1 MIPTETGACPCCI
14 FFHFLSLRE
23 RHLQVQPG
31 AGRCVAAHQRLG
43 AAARRV
49 NPASQPSGVP
59 CHCYCRR
66 PPSVPVAFG
75 RALHD
80 ARGPPTIG
88 TACPPTLPVPRR
100 GGGCGHAASRVAR
113 GAVPRAA
120 CDGDGPQRAFFG
132 GAGAGAEVRA
142 TCGDAP
148 ALRLLSLPATA
159 ARGGRRAGMRGFG
172 YCLGVQ
178 RRVRPITSAQ
188 FWIVSKWKKKL
199 PLVPLLDGRMCC
211 VFYRLQS
218 TIVIPCMQTMKT
230 DVNACD
236 HSHGK
241 SEPISYLR

>member
-1 MIPTETGACPCCI
+1 MHVRVVFF

-43 AAARRV
+43 AAARGV

-59 CHCYCRR
+59 CHATAAAAHR
-66 PPSVPVAFG
+66 PSRLLSAGHSTTPEAPQA
-75 RALHD
+75 
-80 ARGPPTIG
+80 PTIG
-88 TACPPTLPVPRR
+88 TACPPTLPRTKETSGR
-100 GGGCGHAASRVAR
+100 SRGAGGGCGHGASRVAR

-132 GAGAGAEVRA
+132 GAGAEVRA

-172 YCLGVQ
+172 YCLGAD
-178 RRVRPITSAQ
+178 RRVCPVNSAE
-188 FWIVSKWKKKL
+188 FWIVSKWKKK
-199 PLVPLLDGRMCC
+199 
-211 VFYRLQS
+211 
-218 TIVIPCMQTMKT
+218 TT
-230 DVNACD
+230 AC
-236 HSHGK
+236 SVA
-241 SEPISYLR
+241 

>member
-1 MIPTETGACPCCI
+1 M
-14 FFHFLSLRE
+14 
-23 RHLQVQPG
+23 
-31 AGRCVAAHQRLG
+31 
-43 AAARRV
+43 
-49 NPASQPSGVP
+49 P
-59 CHCYCRR
+59 CHCRRR

-80 ARGPPTIG
+80 ARGRPNDRHRLP
-88 TACPPTLPVPRR
+88 AHPVPHEGDEWAVPRC
-100 GGGCGHAASRVAR
+100 GGGCGHAVSRVAR

-132 GAGAGAEVRA
+132 GAGAEVRA

-178 RRVRPITSAQ
+178 RRVRPVTSAE
-188 FWIVSKWKKKL
+188 FWIVSKWKNYRL
-199 PLVPLLDGRMCC
+199 FRCLTVACAA
-211 VFYRLQS
+211 FYRLQT
-218 TIVIPCMQTMKT
+218 TIVPPCMQTKKM
-230 DVNACD
+230 DVNACN

-241 SEPISYLR
+241 SEPNSYYR